1 MSCTG
6 GTRRWP
12 LSNPTHCHH
21 TQPFCSFWQV
31 CNTAASSYRKLLENK
46 QQSLPFCTHSD
57 IIRAKLGESRHVLA
71 SPSTSK
77 HLPVHPSISQH
88 MAASPQPV
96 PVSPQSTFAAFHMP
110 KGMHQAG
117 PRVMETPHPRA
128 GAKSQETCRSP
139 NLCPK
144 MPPNRGTD
152 SQALSSGVTFPPL
165 IPTSPATNQGLNQ
178 AGNYAVGSKRNCKAL
193 LSLRGGF

>member
-21 TQPFCSFWQV
+21 TQPFCSFWLV
-31 CNTAASSYRKLLENK
+31 CNTAASSYRKLLEHK

-77 HLPVHPSISQH
+77 HLPAHGSISPACSSFTSVH
-88 MAASPQPV
+88 FSSFLPIPT
-96 PVSPQSTFAAFHMP
+96 PSFH
-110 KGMHQAG
+110 GN
-117 PRVMETPHPRA
+117 
-128 GAKSQETCRSP
+128 SQI
-139 NLCPK
+139 LGGK
-144 MPPNRGTD
+144 
-152 SQALSSGVTFPPL
+152 ALSTPNHKSSVSFRPGTGSWGRPWGFSLPPTT
-165 IPTSPATNQGLNQ
+165 PWG
-178 AGNYAVGSKRNCKAL
+178 
-193 LSLRGGF
+193 

>member
-31 CNTAASSYRKLLENK
+31 CNTAASSYRKLLEHK

-77 HLPVHPSISQH
+77 HLPAHGSISPACSSFTSVHFCCFPHAQRDAPGWSQGH
-88 MAASPQPV
+88 GNSSSTGRGQEPRNLQV
-96 PVSPQSTFAAFHMP
+96 SKPVSQ
-110 KGMHQAG
+110 
-117 PRVMETPHPRA
+117 
-128 GAKSQETCRSP
+128 
-139 NLCPK
+139 N
-144 MPPNRGTD
+144 
-152 SQALSSGVTFPPL
+152 
-165 IPTSPATNQGLNQ
+165 AT
-178 AGNYAVGSKRNCKAL
+178 
-193 LSLRGGF
+193 